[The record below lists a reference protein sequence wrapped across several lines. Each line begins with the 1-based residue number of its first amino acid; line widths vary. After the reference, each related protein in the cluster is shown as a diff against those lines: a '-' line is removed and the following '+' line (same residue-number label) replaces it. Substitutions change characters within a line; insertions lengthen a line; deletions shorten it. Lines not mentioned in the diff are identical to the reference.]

1 MDIYFYKLGQII
13 RLSFIFLKLKFVK
26 MVSKNI
32 IAIFAIVALVGTIG
46 LSPAFADWDKT
57 KYPNIEGTIPVENN
71 EDYSNL
77 TQITLVDA
85 MTIAENNV
93 ADSKSMYAKLS
104 SINGYLVYKV
114 VMTNDDHEYSKVLVD
129 AGSGDVLYVTDA
141 KSFDSNKKKKHSDN
155 NSDDKHDKK
164 MRDYYKDMTPE
175 QIAEKKKQFKEMGEA
190 WKSLSIPDKAA
201 MIMHFMQ
208 MKLQWDVMS
217 EGEKEQQK
225 LEMKDKWKGL
235 LTASP
240 EEKKQKLEEY
250 VKSIK

>member
-1 MDIYFYKLGQII
+1 
-13 RLSFIFLKLKFVK
+13 

-32 IAIFAIVALVGTIG
+32 IALLVTVAVVGTIG

-57 KYPNIEGTIPVENN
+57 KYPNIEGTNPVENN

-129 AGSGDVLYVTDA
+129 AGTGDVLYVTDA
-141 KSFDSNKKKKHSDN
+141 KSFDSNKKKKHSDSKN
-155 NSDDKHDKK
+155 DKNHDKRMK
-164 MRDYYKDMTPE
+164 DYYKDMTPE
-175 QIAEKKKQFKEMGEA
+175 QITEKKKQFKEMGEA

-217 EGEKEQQK
+217 DDEKEEQK
-225 LEMKDKWKGL
+225 LEMKNKWKGL

>member
-1 MDIYFYKLGQII
+1 
-13 RLSFIFLKLKFVK
+13 

-32 IAIFAIVALVGTIG
+32 IAILVTVAVVSTIG

-93 ADSKSMYAKLS
+93 ADGKSMYAKLS

-114 VMTNDDHEYSKVLVD
+114 VMTNDNHEYSKVLVD
-129 AGSGDVLYVTDA
+129 AGTGDVLYVTDA
-141 KSFDSNKKKKHSDN
+141 KSFDSNKKKKHSDGK
-155 NSDDKHDKK
+155 SDSKHDKK

-175 QIAEKKKQFKEMGEA
+175 QITEKKKQFKEMGEA

-217 EGEKEQQK
+217 DEDKEEQK
-225 LEMKDKWKGL
+225 IEMKNKWKGL

>member
-1 MDIYFYKLGQII
+1 ML
-13 RLSFIFLKLKFVK
+13 L
-26 MVSKNI
+26 
-32 IAIFAIVALVGTIG
+32 AIVAVATTLVI
-46 LSPAFADWDKT
+46 SPAFADWDKT
-57 KYPNIEGTIPVENN
+57 KYPNIEGTIAVENN
-71 EDYSNL
+71 QNYSEL
-77 TQITLVDA
+77 AQITLVDA
-85 MTIAENNV
+85 MTTAESNV

-129 AGSGDVLYVTDA
+129 AGSGEVLYVTDA
-141 KSFDSNKKKKHSDN
+141 KSFDSNKKKKHSDSKQDN
-155 NSDDKHDKK
+155 KHDKK

-190 WKSLSIPDKAA
+190 WKTLSIPDKAA

-217 EGEKEQQK
+217 DGEKEEQK
-225 LEMKDKWKGL
+225 LEMKNKWKGL

>member
-1 MDIYFYKLGQII
+1 
-13 RLSFIFLKLKFVK
+13 

-32 IAIFAIVALVGTIG
+32 IAILVTVAVVSTIG

-85 MTIAENNV
+85 MTIAESNV

>member
-1 MDIYFYKLGQII
+1 
-13 RLSFIFLKLKFVK
+13 

-32 IAIFAIVALVGTIG
+32 IAILAIVTLATTLGI
-46 LSPAFADWDKT
+46 SPVFADWDKT
-57 KYPNIEGTIPVENN
+57 KYPNIEGSIPIENN
-71 EDYSNL
+71 KNYSEL

-93 ADSKSMYAKLS
+93 ENSKSMYAKLS
-104 SINGYLVYKV
+104 PINGYLVYKV

-129 AGSGDVLYVTDA
+129 AGTGDVLYVTDA

-155 NSDDKHDKK
+155 TKDSKHEKRMK
-164 MRDYYKDMTPE
+164 DYYKDMTPE

-201 MIMHFMQ
+201 MIVHFMQ
-208 MKLQWDVMS
+208 MKLQWDTMS
-217 EGEKEQQK
+217 EEQKDEKK
-225 LEMKDKWKGL
+225 AEMKDKWKGL

-240 EEKKQKLEEY
+240 EEKKQKLEEFAQ
-250 VKSIK
+250 SIK

>member
-1 MDIYFYKLGQII
+1 
-13 RLSFIFLKLKFVK
+13 
-26 MVSKNI
+26 
-32 IAIFAIVALVGTIG
+32 

>member
-1 MDIYFYKLGQII
+1 
-13 RLSFIFLKLKFVK
+13 
-26 MVSKNI
+26 MVSKNV
-32 IAIFAIVALVGTIG
+32 IAILVTVAVVGTIG

-77 TQITLVDA
+77 SQITLVDA

-114 VMTNDDHEYSKVLVD
+114 VITNDDHEYSKVLVD
-129 AGSGDVLYVTDA
+129 AGTGDVLYVTDA
-141 KSFDSNKKKKHSDN
+141 KSFDSNKKKKHSDSKN
-155 NSDDKHDKK
+155 DKNHDKRMK
-164 MRDYYKDMTPE
+164 DYYKDMTPE
-175 QIAEKKKQFKEMGEA
+175 QITEKKKQFKEMGEA

-217 EGEKEQQK
+217 DDEKEEQK
-225 LEMKDKWKGL
+225 LEMKNKWKGL

>member
-1 MDIYFYKLGQII
+1 
-13 RLSFIFLKLKFVK
+13 

-32 IAIFAIVALVGTIG
+32 IAISAIVTLVGMIG

-85 MTIAENNV
+85 MTIAEDNV
-93 ADSKSMYAKLS
+93 VGTKSMYAKLS

-114 VMTNDDHEYSKVLVD
+114 VMTNDNHEYSKVLVD
-129 AGSGDVLYVTDA
+129 AGTGDVLYVSDA
-141 KSFDSNKKKKHSDN
+141 KSFDSNKKKKHSEN
-155 NSDDKHDKK
+155 NKDSKYDKRMK
-164 MRDYYKDMTPE
+164 DYYKDMTPE

-201 MIMHFMQ
+201 MIVHFMQ
-208 MKLQWDVMS
+208 MKLQWDTMS
-217 EGEKEQQK
+217 EEQKEEQK
-225 LEMKDKWKGL
+225 TEMKNKWKGL
-235 LTASP
+235 LTLSP
-240 EEKKQKLEEY
+240 EEKKQKLEEFAQT
-250 VKSIK
+250 VK

>member
-1 MDIYFYKLGQII
+1 MA
-13 RLSFIFLKLKFVK
+13 
-26 MVSKNI
+26 SKNI
-32 IAIFAIVALVGTIG
+32 IAILVTVAVVGTIG

-114 VMTNDDHEYSKVLVD
+114 VITNDDHEYSKVLVD
-129 AGSGDVLYVTDA
+129 AGTGDVLYVTDA
-141 KSFDSNKKKKHSDN
+141 KSFDSNKKKKHSDSKN
-155 NSDDKHDKK
+155 DKNHDKRMK
-164 MRDYYKDMTPE
+164 DYYKDMTPE
-175 QIAEKKKQFKEMGEA
+175 QITEKKKQFKEMGEA

-217 EGEKEQQK
+217 DDEKEEQK
-225 LEMKDKWKGL
+225 LEMKNKWKGL

>member
-1 MDIYFYKLGQII
+1 
-13 RLSFIFLKLKFVK
+13 

-32 IAIFAIVALVGTIG
+32 IAILVTVAIVSTIG

-85 MTIAENNV
+85 MTIAESNV

>member
-1 MDIYFYKLGQII
+1 L
-13 RLSFIFLKLKFVK
+13 
-26 MVSKNI
+26 VSKNI
-32 IAIFAIVALVGTIG
+32 IAVLAIVALATTIG
-46 LSPAFADWDKT
+46 ISPALADWDKT
-57 KYPNIEGTIPVENN
+57 KYPNIEGTIQVENN
-71 EDYSNL
+71 QNYSEL
-77 TQITLVDA
+77 AQVTLVDA

-129 AGSGDVLYVTDA
+129 AGTGDVLYVTDA

-155 NSDDKHDKK
+155 NSDSKHDKK

-190 WKSLSIPDKAA
+190 WKTLSIPDKAA

-217 EGEKEQQK
+217 DGEKEQQK

>member
-1 MDIYFYKLGQII
+1 
-13 RLSFIFLKLKFVK
+13 

-32 IAIFAIVALVGTIG
+32 IAILAIVALATTLGI
-46 LSPAFADWDKT
+46 SPALADWDKT

-71 EDYSNL
+71 QNYSEL
-77 TQITLVDA
+77 AQITLVDA
-85 MTIAENNV
+85 MTIAESNV

-104 SINGYLVYKV
+104 SLNEYLVYKV
-114 VMTNDDHEYSKVLVD
+114 VMTDDDHEYSKVLVD
-129 AGSGDVLYVTDA
+129 AGSGSVLYVTDA

-155 NSDDKHDKK
+155 KNDKNHDKR
-164 MRDYYKDMTPE
+164 MNDYYKDMTPE
-175 QIAEKKKQFKEMGEA
+175 QIEEKKKQFKEMGEA

-217 EGEKEQQK
+217 DGEKEEQK

>member
-1 MDIYFYKLGQII
+1 
-13 RLSFIFLKLKFVK
+13 

-32 IAIFAIVALVGTIG
+32 IAILVTVAVVSTIG

-85 MTIAENNV
+85 MTIAESNV

-155 NSDDKHDKK
+155 NSNDKHDKK

-240 EEKKQKLEEY
+240 EEKKQKLEDY

>member
-1 MDIYFYKLGQII
+1 L
-13 RLSFIFLKLKFVK
+13 
-26 MVSKNI
+26 VSKNI
-32 IAIFAIVALVGTIG
+32 IAVLAIVALATTLGI
-46 LSPAFADWDKT
+46 SPALADWDKT

-71 EDYSNL
+71 QNYLEL
-77 TQITLVDA
+77 AQITLVDA
-85 MTIAENNV
+85 MTIAEKNV
-93 ADSKSMYAKLS
+93 ENSKSMYAKLS
-104 SINGYLVYKV
+104 PISGYLVYKV

-129 AGSGDVLYVTDA
+129 AGTGDVLYVTDS
-141 KSFDSNKKKKHSDN
+141 KSFDSNKKKKHTDSKQDN
-155 NSDDKHDKK
+155 KHDKK

-217 EGEKEQQK
+217 DGEKEEQK
-225 LEMKDKWKGL
+225 LEMKNKWKGL